1 MDAQEALLNR
11 RSIRKYLKD
20 PVSTELIEKIMTA
33 AIWAPS
39 GSNTQPWRFYVAT
52 GAKRDAL
59 VQAMI
64 DATGKD
70 APSVE
75 AYEEMVERIE
85 EKAKKMLGKSD
96 RANLGLSQ
104 MGEEVMTFARFGSIR
119 FYQAPVA
126 IIVAKP
132 EQVAGSALQSIGA
145 AVENL
150 LIAAHAEGL
159 GTCWLGMP
167 LMFKEKIIEVLG
179 IPDDNVLVTSISLG
193 YPDVDSPIN
202 NMDRVRLPYDETVHL
217 LS

>member
-20 PVSTELIEKIMTA
+20 PVSQDLINKIMTA
-33 AIWAPS
+33 AVWAPS
-39 GSNTQPWRFYVAT
+39 GSNSQPWRFYVAT
-52 GAKRDAL
+52 GEKRDAL

-64 DATGKD
+64 DETGKD

-75 AYEEMVERIE
+75 AYEEMVEHIE
-85 EKAKKMLGKSD
+85 QKAKMLEKD
-96 RANLGLSQ
+96 DQANPGLSQ
-104 MGEEVMTFARFGSIR
+104 MGDEVMTFARFGSFR

-132 EQVAGSALQSIGA
+132 AQVTGSSLQSIGA

-150 LIAAHAEGL
+150 LIAAQAEGL

-167 LMFKEKIIEVLG
+167 LAFKDRIIEVLG
-179 IPDDNVLVTSISLG
+179 IPDDNDLVTSISLG
-193 YPDVDSPIN
+193 YPDIDSPIN